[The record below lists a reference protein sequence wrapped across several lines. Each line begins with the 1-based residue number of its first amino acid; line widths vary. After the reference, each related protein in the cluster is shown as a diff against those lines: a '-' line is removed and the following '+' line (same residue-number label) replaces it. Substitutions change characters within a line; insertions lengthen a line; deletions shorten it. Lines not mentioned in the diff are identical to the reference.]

1 MDTHPKHLPAD
12 ERRAVTVESV
22 VALAGSQN
30 PSEITTAAIAKH
42 MNLTQGALFRHFPNK
57 EAIWQAVM
65 EWVAERLLARID
77 RSAQGIE
84 SPLAAMEAMF
94 MSHIEFV
101 AEHPGVPRM
110 MFGELQRAESTPAKR
125 MVQTLIQ
132 RYGERLHR
140 LIEKGKASGELSPSL
155 DNEAAATL
163 FIGTIQ
169 GLVMQS
175 LLAGDVGRMHRDAPR
190 VFAIYRRGIRVRNEK
205 LPLQGR
211 TLALLAVII
220 PLLVLFI
227 YVGLRSGPLAPVA
240 VTVASVESQ
249 AITPALFG
257 IGTVEARYTYKIGPT
272 FAGRVKRL
280 EVHVG
285 DQVKAGQVL
294 GEMEP
299 VDLDDR
305 VRSQE
310 SVFKRAEAAL
320 REAEARQAYA
330 QTQARRYEQLF
341 AVRST
346 SEEIVTTKRQEL
358 QIADAAL
365 SAARE
370 DIARA
375 RSDREALVAQRSN
388 LRLIAPVD
396 GVVAVRDADPG
407 TTIVAG
413 QAVVEVIDP
422 KSLWINVRFDQISA
436 SGLAGGCRLISSC
449 VRVVARP

>member
-1 MDTHPKHLPAD
+1 MK
-12 ERRAVTVESV
+12 
-22 VALAGSQN
+22 
-30 PSEITTAAIAKH
+30 
-42 MNLTQGALFRHFPNK
+42 
-57 EAIWQAVM
+57 
-65 EWVAERLLARID
+65 
-77 RSAQGIE
+77 
-84 SPLAAMEAMF
+84 
-94 MSHIEFV
+94 
-101 AEHPGVPRM
+101 
-110 MFGELQRAESTPAKR
+110 
-125 MVQTLIQ
+125 
-132 RYGERLHR
+132 
-140 LIEKGKASGELSPSL
+140 
-155 DNEAAATL
+155 
-163 FIGTIQ
+163 
-169 GLVMQS
+169 
-175 LLAGDVGRMHRDAPR
+175 
-190 VFAIYRRGIRVRNEK
+190 K

-240 VTVASVESQ
+240 VTVASVESR

-310 SVFKRAEAAL
+310 SAFKRAEAAL

-375 RSDREALVAQRSN
+375 RSDREGLVAQRSN

-422 KSLWINVRFDQISA
+422 KSLWINARFDQISA
-436 SGLAGGCRLISSC
+436 SGLAGGLPARIVLRSRGGQTLKGRVLRVEPKADAVTEETLAKVTFDNKPEPLPPVGELAEVTVDLPALPAAPLIPNAAVQREGDKVGVWQIVDGDLHFSPVKLGASDLNGYVQ
-449 VRVVARP
+449 VREGLKNGDQVVTYSEKALTARSRIHVVDHIPGVSR

>member
-1 MDTHPKHLPAD
+1 MK
-12 ERRAVTVESV
+12 
-22 VALAGSQN
+22 
-30 PSEITTAAIAKH
+30 
-42 MNLTQGALFRHFPNK
+42 
-57 EAIWQAVM
+57 
-65 EWVAERLLARID
+65 
-77 RSAQGIE
+77 
-84 SPLAAMEAMF
+84 
-94 MSHIEFV
+94 
-101 AEHPGVPRM
+101 
-110 MFGELQRAESTPAKR
+110 
-125 MVQTLIQ
+125 
-132 RYGERLHR
+132 
-140 LIEKGKASGELSPSL
+140 
-155 DNEAAATL
+155 
-163 FIGTIQ
+163 
-169 GLVMQS
+169 
-175 LLAGDVGRMHRDAPR
+175 
-190 VFAIYRRGIRVRNEK
+190 K

-240 VTVASVESQ
+240 VTVASVESR

-330 QTQARRYEQLF
+330 QTQARRYEQLL
-341 AVRST
+341 AVRFI
-346 SEEIVTTKRQEL
+346 SEEIVTTKQQEL

-375 RSDREALVAQRSN
+375 RSDLEGLVAQRSN

-422 KSLWINVRFDQISA
+422 KSLWINARFDQISA
-436 SGLAGGCRLISSC
+436 SGLAGGLPARIVLRSRGGQTLKGRVLRVEPKADAVTEETLAKVTFDNKPEPLPPVGELAEVTVDLPALPAAPLIPNAAVQREGDKVGVWQIVDDDLHFSPVKLGTSDLNGYVQ
-449 VRVVARP
+449 VREGLKNGDQIVTYSEKALTARSRIHVVDHIPGVSR

>member
-1 MDTHPKHLPAD
+1 MK
-12 ERRAVTVESV
+12 
-22 VALAGSQN
+22 
-30 PSEITTAAIAKH
+30 
-42 MNLTQGALFRHFPNK
+42 
-57 EAIWQAVM
+57 
-65 EWVAERLLARID
+65 
-77 RSAQGIE
+77 
-84 SPLAAMEAMF
+84 
-94 MSHIEFV
+94 
-101 AEHPGVPRM
+101 
-110 MFGELQRAESTPAKR
+110 
-125 MVQTLIQ
+125 
-132 RYGERLHR
+132 
-140 LIEKGKASGELSPSL
+140 
-155 DNEAAATL
+155 
-163 FIGTIQ
+163 
-169 GLVMQS
+169 
-175 LLAGDVGRMHRDAPR
+175 
-190 VFAIYRRGIRVRNEK
+190 K

-240 VTVASVESQ
+240 VTVSSVESR

-310 SVFKRAEAAL
+310 SAFKRAEAAL

-330 QTQARRYEQLF
+330 QTQARRYEQLL
-341 AVRST
+341 AVRFI
-346 SEEIVTTKRQEL
+346 SEEIVTTKQQEL

-375 RSDREALVAQRSN
+375 RSDLEGLVAQRSN

-413 QAVVEVIDP
+413 EAVVEVIDP
-422 KSLWINVRFDQISA
+422 KSLWINARFDQISA
-436 SGLAGGCRLISSC
+436 SGLAGGLPARIVLRSRGGQTLKGRVLRVEPKADAVTEETLAKVTFDNKPEPLPPVGELAEVTVDLPALPAAPLIPNAAVQREGDKVGVWQIVDDDLHFSPVKLGTSDLNGYVQ
-449 VRVVARP
+449 VREGLKNGDQVVIYSEKALTARSRIHVVDHIPGVSR

>member
-1 MDTHPKHLPAD
+1 MK
-12 ERRAVTVESV
+12 
-22 VALAGSQN
+22 
-30 PSEITTAAIAKH
+30 
-42 MNLTQGALFRHFPNK
+42 
-57 EAIWQAVM
+57 
-65 EWVAERLLARID
+65 
-77 RSAQGIE
+77 
-84 SPLAAMEAMF
+84 
-94 MSHIEFV
+94 
-101 AEHPGVPRM
+101 
-110 MFGELQRAESTPAKR
+110 
-125 MVQTLIQ
+125 
-132 RYGERLHR
+132 
-140 LIEKGKASGELSPSL
+140 
-155 DNEAAATL
+155 
-163 FIGTIQ
+163 
-169 GLVMQS
+169 
-175 LLAGDVGRMHRDAPR
+175 
-190 VFAIYRRGIRVRNEK
+190 K

-240 VTVASVESQ
+240 VTVASVESR

-375 RSDREALVAQRSN
+375 RSDLEGLVAQRSN

-422 KSLWINVRFDQISA
+422 KSLWINARFDQISA
-436 SGLAGGCRLISSC
+436 SGLAGGLPARIVLRSRGGQTLKGRVLRVEPKADAVTEETLAKVTFDNKPEPLPPVGELAEVTVDLPALPAAPLIPNAAVQREGDKVGVWQIVDGDLHFSPVKLGASDLNGYVQ
-449 VRVVARP
+449 VREGLKNGDQVVTYSEKALTARSRIHVVDHIPGVSR